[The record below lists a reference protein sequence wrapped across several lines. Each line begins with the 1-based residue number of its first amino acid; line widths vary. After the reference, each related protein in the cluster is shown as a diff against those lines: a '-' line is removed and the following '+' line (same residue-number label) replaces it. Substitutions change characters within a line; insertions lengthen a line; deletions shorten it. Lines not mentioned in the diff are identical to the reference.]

1 MNTFFDRLGDDIA
14 QRWRAC
20 GNTAASFPAIAREA
34 LESHD
39 LPSRLGHVELV
50 RGALRASSWP
60 AQFGSPFGQPP
71 LNVYIGPGFFIEV
84 LTWVEST
91 TAVHQHNFCGAFQ
104 VLTGSSLHSAYRFE
118 ERERVGNRLLIGDTS
133 FEGSE
138 HLTKGSV
145 REIHSGPDLIHAL
158 FHLDHPSATIV
169 VRTVDDGTGPQY
181 LYAKPHVAY
190 DPFWAP
196 EPYATQVRLLNMLA
210 AIKDPGLPD
219 ALAEVIEGSDIWCAY
234 RFLEVANRHA
244 HDALDGLVE
253 VARKRHGGLVEAMR
267 PSLDEARRQANIVLR
282 RDRIRET
289 EHRFFLALLL
299 NLPDRGSIFD
309 AVRARFPG
317 EEPAQWIVGQVRS
330 LSGEDRIGL
339 SFDALSLLVLEG
351 LLEGREEPAIQGEL
365 ETRYG
370 QGAVR
375 AQQDQLTQ
383 LFAQMREAVLLQ
395 PLFA

>member
-1 MNTFFDRLGDDIA
+1 MNLLTRLGDDIE
-14 QRWRAC
+14 QRWRAA
-20 GNTAASFPAIAREA
+20 GSAAAAFPAIARAALQAHDVPAGIGHVDLVREA
-34 LESHD
+34 LRTPN
-39 LPSRLGHVELV
+39 LPT
-50 RGALRASSWP
+50 
-60 AQFGSPFGQPP
+60 QFGSPFGQPP
-71 LNVYIGPGFFIEV
+71 LNVYVGPGFFIEV

-104 VLTGSSLHSAYRFE
+104 VLAGSSLHSAYTFA
-118 ERERVGNRLLIGDTS
+118 ERERAGNRLLIGDTR

-138 HLTKGSV
+138 HLTVGST
-145 REIHSGPDLIHAL
+145 REIHSGNGLIHAL

-169 VRTVDDGTGPQY
+169 ARTIDDGTGPQY

-196 EPYATQVRLLNMLA
+196 EPHATRARLLNMLA
-210 AIKDPGLPD
+210 SIKDPGLPD
-219 ALAEVIEGSDIWCAY
+219 ALAEAIEGSDAWGAY
-234 RFLEVANRHA
+234 RFLEIANRHA
-244 HDALDGLVE
+244 HASLDGLLA
-253 VARKRHGGLVEAMR
+253 VARKRHGGLVDAMR

-299 NLPDRGSIFD
+299 NLPDRESIFQ
-309 AVRARFPG
+309 AIRARHPG
-317 EEPAQWIVGQVRS
+317 VDPTQWIVDQVRH

-339 SFDALSLLVLEG
+339 TFDALSLQVLEG
-351 LLEGREEPAIQGEL
+351 LLEGRAEEGIQGEL
-365 ETRYG
+365 EVRYG
-370 QGAVR
+370 RHAVH

-383 LFAQMREAVLLQ
+383 LFAQMRQALLLQ

>member
-1 MNTFFDRLGDDIA
+1 MNLFTRLGDDIE

-20 GNTAASFPAIAREA
+20 GNVAAAFPAIARAA
-34 LESHD
+34 LQAHE
-39 LPSRLGHVELV
+39 LPARVGHVELV
-50 RGALRASSWP
+50 REALRAPVWAP
-60 AQFGSPFGQPP
+60 QFGSPFGQPP
-71 LNVYIGPGFFIEV
+71 LNVYVGPGFFIEV

-104 VLTGSSLHSAYRFE
+104 VLAGSSLHSAYTFA
-118 ERERVGNRLLIGDTS
+118 ERERVGNRLLIGDTC
-133 FEGSE
+133 FQGAE
-138 HLTKGSV
+138 HLGVGDV
-145 REIHSGPDLIHAL
+145 REIHSGSELIHAL

-196 EPYATQVRLLNMLA
+196 EPYATRARLLNMLA
-210 AIKDPGLPD
+210 SIQDPGLPE
-219 ALAEVIEGSDIWCAY
+219 ALADVIQGSDAWCAY
-234 RFLEVANRHA
+234 RYLEIANRHA
-244 HDALDGLVE
+244 HAALDGLIE
-253 VARKRHGGLVEAMR
+253 VARRRHGALVELMR

-282 RDRIRET
+282 RDRIRER

-299 NLPDRGSIFD
+299 NLPDRDSIFQ
-309 AVRARFPG
+309 AVRSRHPG
-317 EEPAQWIVGQVRS
+317 VVPAEWIVEQVRQ

-339 SFDALSLLVLEG
+339 SFDALSLEVLQG
-351 LLEGREEPAIQGEL
+351 LLDGRPEKRIQGEL
-365 ETRYG
+365 EQRYG

-375 AQQDQLTQ
+375 AQQDQLAG
-383 LFAQMREAVLLQ
+383 LFAQMREALLLQ